1 MDEQAARKAVK
12 KILLFI
18 ARQQEKSGLTIRQ
31 FAAEAG
37 IARHCLYQW
46 SVGENIPNILSVV
59 KALDAAGYEIAIRR
73 KSDDAERDG

>member
-1 MDEQAARKAVK
+1 MDEQAAIKTVK

-37 IARHCLYQW
+37 IARRCLYCW

-59 KALDAAGYEIAIRR
+59 KALDAAGYEITIRR
-73 KSDDAERDG
+73 KANDAERDG

>member
-1 MDEQAARKAVK
+1 MHDQAARKTVK

-46 SVGENIPNILSVV
+46 SVGENTPNILSVV

-73 KSDDAERDG
+73 KADDAERDG